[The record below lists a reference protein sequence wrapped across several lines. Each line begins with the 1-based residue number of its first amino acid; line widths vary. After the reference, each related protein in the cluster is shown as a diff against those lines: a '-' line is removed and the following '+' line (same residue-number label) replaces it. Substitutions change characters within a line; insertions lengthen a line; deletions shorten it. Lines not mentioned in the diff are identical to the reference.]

1 MAEMNQKRGANNDRG
16 SLLGRLP
23 TGRAMPPELLLLL
36 TAFVWGGYHPCM
48 RMLLTDTTEHGSTPT
63 PSEINLAR
71 FSLVAVLFVAQA
83 ACADAACFGR
93 LGRRRGGDD
102 RASLNSRGD
111 AFGSTQSLLSAEEG
125 AKGVPR
131 KKLNRVLSLDAWMSA
146 PPATGPK
153 SSASSRNAS
162 LWGAACELAF
172 WHFVTI
178 AFQST
183 GVKYTGATRAGFIAA
198 STTMMVPFVSTLAG
212 EAVKSTTWIAAC
224 VAVCGTAL
232 IVFASSARSQ
242 GDVMTTREE
251 EEASYDVF
259 FGDVLTLIGSV
270 AWAFFTFRLSRLAPN
285 VNPLKLAVARS
296 FCMACFVGVWFLVE
310 RLMSW
315 SAVDDGGAVDDD
327 GLGRLHKTHVS
338 WLASPRALAL
348 TAFMAVGP
356 GWLCGWWQTV
366 AQASVPAARA
376 AVLLATTPLWGA
388 AWAAATMGER
398 MATVGWVG
406 GLTVV
411 GGTMLVALER

>member
-1 MAEMNQKRGANNDRG
+1 
-16 SLLGRLP
+16 
-23 TGRAMPPELLLLL
+23 
-36 TAFVWGGYHPCM
+36 V
-48 RMLLTDTTEHGSTPT
+48 
-63 PSEINLAR
+63 
-71 FSLVAVLFVAQA
+71 
-83 ACADAACFGR
+83 
-93 LGRRRGGDD
+93 
-102 RASLNSRGD
+102 
-111 AFGSTQSLLSAEEG
+111 
-125 AKGVPR
+125 VP
-131 KKLNRVLSLDAWMSA
+131 
-146 PPATGPK
+146 
-153 SSASSRNAS
+153 
-162 LWGAACELAF
+162 
-172 WHFVTI
+172 
-178 AFQST
+178 
-183 GVKYTGATRAGFIAA
+183 
-198 STTMMVPFVSTLAG
+198 
-212 EAVKSTTWIAAC
+212 
-224 VAVCGTAL
+224 
-232 IVFASSARSQ
+232 
-242 GDVMTTREE
+242 TREE

-310 RLMSW
+310 RALSW
-315 SAVDDGGAVDDD
+315 SAVKDGGAVDDD
-327 GLGRLHKTHVS
+327 GLGRLHKTHGS

-348 TAFMAVGP
+348 TAFMAIGP

>member
-1 MAEMNQKRGANNDRG
+1 
-16 SLLGRLP
+16 
-23 TGRAMPPELLLLL
+23 
-36 TAFVWGGYHPCM
+36 M
-48 RMLLTDTTEHGSTPT
+48 RMLLTDTTEHGSAPT

-125 AKGVPR
+125 AKGLSR
-131 KKLNRVLSLDAWMSA
+131 KKLNRVLSLDAWMPA

-183 GVKYTGATRAGFIAA
+183 GVAYTGATRAGFIAA

-232 IVFASSARSQ
+232 IVFASDNARSE
-242 GDVMTTREE
+242 GDVVPTREE

-270 AWAFFTFRLSRLAPN
+270 AWAFFTFRLSKLAPN
-285 VNPLKLAVARS
+285 VDPLKLAVARS
-296 FCMACFVGVWFLVE
+296 FCMAGFVGVWFLVE

-315 SAVDDGGAVDDD
+315 SVVEDGGAVDDD
-327 GLGRLHKTHVS
+327 GAGRRHETHGS
-338 WLASPRALAL
+338 WLASPNALCVDGVHGRRARLVVRVVANSRASVRARGARRRALGHD
-348 TAFMAVGP
+348 AVVGRGVGGGHHGRANGDNGVGRGSDRSRRHYARRAREVVGRAEKGFHP
-356 GWLCGWWQTV
+356 YSRRQS
-366 AQASVPAARA
+366 ASSR
-376 AVLLATTPLWGA
+376 TPLF
-388 AWAAATMGER
+388 
-398 MATVGWVG
+398 
-406 GLTVV
+406 
-411 GGTMLVALER
+411 

>member
-1 MAEMNQKRGANNDRG
+1 M
-16 SLLGRLP
+16 GRLP

-83 ACADAACFGR
+83 ACADAACFAR

-102 RASLNSRGD
+102 GASLKSRGD

-125 AKGVPR
+125 ARGHRER
-131 KKLNRVLSLDAWMSA
+131 KKLNRVLSLDAWMST
-146 PPATGPK
+146 PPTPRA
-153 SSASSRNAS
+153 ASSFAAGRDAS

-183 GVKYTGATRAGFIAA
+183 GVAYTGATRAGFIAA

-212 EAVKSTTWIAAC
+212 EAVRAKTWIAAC
-224 VAVCGTAL
+224 VAMFGAAL
-232 IVFASSARSQ
+232 IVFASE
-242 GDVMTTREE
+242 GDEKTRHFDDVSMMTLTTKEE
-251 EEASYDVF
+251 DASSSEKNDVF

-270 AWAFFTFRLSRLAPN
+270 AWAAFTFRLSRLARR
-285 VNPLKLAVARS
+285 VSSPLKLATARS
-296 FCMACFVGVWFLVE
+296 ACMACFVFAWFVVE
-310 RLMSW
+310 RSLAW
-315 SAVDDGGAVDDD
+315 SAGSGDAMGDESIV
-327 GLGRLHKTHVS
+327 GRTRKKKTPW
-338 WLASPRALAL
+338 WLLTPRALAT

-376 AVLLATTPLWGA
+376 AVLMATTPLWGA

-398 MATVGWVG
+398 MATIGWVG

-411 GGTMLVALER
+411 GGTALVALER